1 MEEKILTD
9 PSVAKLIKQA
19 IQDANQF
26 TYDDLNQFG
35 ESSNNNNINISENHV
50 SEEEEEQV
58 IEEYLPESKTLLE
71 AKTKSQTQEEID
83 FITELLTYLDN
94 QLPPPEQNILDF
106 QNV

>member
-35 ESSNNNNINISENHV
+35 ESSNNNNINLSENHV
-50 SEEEEEQV
+50 FEEEEQE
-58 IEEYLPESKTLLE
+58 IEEYLPESKTLIE
-71 AKTKSQTQEEID
+71 AKTNSQTQ
-83 FITELLTYLDN
+83 
-94 QLPPPEQNILDF
+94 
-106 QNV
+106 